1 MAKRRPAGDGMVR
14 KREDGRWEGRI
25 VIGHR
30 ENGEPLFRHVYA
42 KTQKA
47 LLDKLHQNI
56 ECYRDVELTEDS
68 RMTLGQWLDR
78 WLTEY
83 KAGTVRPGTL
93 EGYRRYIEYY
103 IKPQLGDKQISL
115 LSQQDIQRMYRRLKT
130 EGRIH
135 EHPEMGHQ
143 LSDSMVRH
151 IHSTL
156 HAALKDAVQAH
167 VIPRNPTEGTT
178 APKPNYK
185 PKRILIRAELDAFLA
200 VGEQDEVWRDF
211 FQTELMTGLR
221 RGEICGLQWSD
232 FDGNAGTLK
241 VCRTLHSQRKGE
253 YTVGETK
260 TNQGMRTIILPH
272 SVTEILRRR
281 KADAISQWI
290 FPDPVK
296 PAIGCRLPPKKA
308 REMQVLT
315 REELQRFLI
324 QAKFEGYYEV
334 FLLDLATGLRRGEL
348 MALQWDDLNFKTGVL
363 NVNKQVYDVRG
374 QLQISTPKTKNS
386 IRKIVLPPAV
396 VAVLR
401 EYKKTVDS
409 RWMFPSPVKED
420 CPITP
425 GVVRRRLQLILE
437 HAGCKHVRF
446 HDLRHTFATLA
457 LENGMDV
464 KTLSAMLGH
473 VSAATTLDIYTHIT
487 DDMRLTAAANIDR
500 GIGKAAPQEDTS
512 EPGQETAPAQAEKPS
527 MTDFKPYVGRKRRSG
542 TGCVSE
548 INDHL
553 FEGRYSPKWPD
564 GKKHARNV
572 YAHTREECEEKLK
585 VLIVEMKAE
594 IVELKRQKAEGSL
607 PPQGPEKGKKKGG
620 KRR

>member
-14 KREDGRWEGRI
+14 KRDDGRWEGRI
-25 VIGHR
+25 VIGHK

-56 ECYRDVELTEDS
+56 ECHRDVELTEDS
-68 RMTLGQWLDR
+68 RMTLGEWLDR
-78 WLTEY
+78 WLAEY

-93 EGYRRYIEYY
+93 KNYRCYIEYY

-115 LSQQDIQRMYRRLKT
+115 ISQQDIQRMYRRLKT

-135 EHPEMGHQ
+135 EHPEMDHQ

-167 VIPRNPTEGTT
+167 VIPRNPSEGTT

-185 PKRILIRAELDAFLA
+185 PKRILTRAELDAFLA
-200 VGEQDEVWRDF
+200 VVEQDEVWRDF

-221 RGEICGLQWSD
+221 RGEICGLQWGD
-232 FDGNAGTLK
+232 FDEEAGTLK

-272 SVTEILRRR
+272 SVVDILRRR

-290 FPDPVK
+290 FPDPVRPEDPVDPTAAYRHMK
-296 PAIGCRLPPKKA
+296 TL
-308 REMQVLT
+308 
-315 REELQRFLI
+315 LQR
-324 QAKFEGYYEV
+324 A
-334 FLLDLATGLRRGEL
+334 GL
-348 MALQWDDLNFKTGVL
+348 
-363 NVNKQVYDVRG
+363 
-374 QLQISTPKTKNS
+374 PS
-386 IRKIVLPPAV
+386 I
-396 VAVLR
+396 
-401 EYKKTVDS
+401 
-409 RWMFPSPVKED
+409 
-420 CPITP
+420 
-425 GVVRRRLQLILE
+425 
-437 HAGCKHVRF
+437 RF

-457 LENGMDV
+457 LENGTDV

-487 DDMRLTAAANIDR
+487 DDMQRAAAANIDR
-500 GIGKAAPQEDTS
+500 GIGKAAPQDDAS
-512 EPGQETAPAQAEKPS
+512 ELGQETAPAQAEKPS
-527 MTDFKPYVGRKRRSG
+527 MTDFKPYVGRKRKSG
-542 TGCVSE
+542 TGCVTE

-594 IVELKRQKAEGSL
+594 IAEAKRLINLEA
-607 PPQGPEKGKKKGG
+607 
-620 KRR
+620 R

>member
-1 MAKRRPAGDGMVR
+1 MLGKLYLAGKEVPRDEEKAAYWLTQSTEQG
-14 KREDGRWEGRI
+14 
-25 VIGHR
+25 
-30 ENGEPLFRHVYA
+30 NQYA

-115 LSQQDIQRMYRRLKT
+115 ISQQDIQRMYRRLKT

-185 PKRILIRAELDAFLA
+185 PKRILTGEELDAFRA
-200 VGEQDEVWRDF
+200 MVEQDEVWRDF
-211 FQTELMTGLR
+211 FQTELM
-221 RGEICGLQWSD
+221 
-232 FDGNAGTLK
+232 
-241 VCRTLHSQRKGE
+241 
-253 YTVGETK
+253 
-260 TNQGMRTIILPH
+260 
-272 SVTEILRRR
+272 
-281 KADAISQWI
+281 
-290 FPDPVK
+290 
-296 PAIGCRLPPKKA
+296 
-308 REMQVLT
+308 
-315 REELQRFLI
+315 
-324 QAKFEGYYEV
+324 
-334 FLLDLATGLRRGEL
+334 TGLRRGEL

-374 QLQISTPKTKNS
+374 QLQLSTPKTKNS
-386 IRKIVLPPAV
+386 VRKIVLPPAV

-464 KTLSAMLGH
+464 KTLPAMLGH

-487 DDMRLTAAANIDR
+487 DDMRFTAAANIDR
-500 GIGKAAPQEDTS
+500 GIGKAAPQADAS
-512 EPGQETAPAQAEKPS
+512 ELGWETAPAQAEKPI

-572 YAHTREECEEKLK
+572 YAHTREECEENLK

-594 IVELKRQKAEGSL
+594 IAEAKRLKDLGEGDGR
-607 PPQGPEKGKKKGG
+607 PTEGKEA
-620 KRR
+620 KRTKNG

>member
-1 MAKRRPAGDGMVR
+1 MAKRRPSGNGMVR

-68 RMTLGQWLDR
+68 LMTLGQWLDR

-115 LSQQDIQRMYRRLKT
+115 ISQQDIQRMYRRLKT
-130 EGRIH
+130 GGRIH
-135 EHPEMGHQ
+135 EHPEMNHQ

-156 HAALKDAVQAH
+156 HAALKDAVLAH

-185 PKRILIRAELDAFLA
+185 PKRILTGEELDAFRA
-200 VGEQDEVWRDF
+200 VVEQDEVWRDF

-232 FDGNAGTLK
+232 FDEESGTLK

-253 YTVGETK
+253 YTTGATK

-281 KADAISQWI
+281 KADAVSQWI
-290 FPDPVK
+290 FPDPVRPEDPVNPGSAYLHMK
-296 PAIGCRLPPKKA
+296 TL
-308 REMQVLT
+308 
-315 REELQRFLI
+315 
-324 QAKFEGYYEV
+324 
-334 FLLDLATGLRRGEL
+334 LRRAGL
-348 MALQWDDLNFKTGVL
+348 
-363 NVNKQVYDVRG
+363 
-374 QLQISTPKTKNS
+374 PS
-386 IRKIVLPPAV
+386 I
-396 VAVLR
+396 
-401 EYKKTVDS
+401 
-409 RWMFPSPVKED
+409 
-420 CPITP
+420 
-425 GVVRRRLQLILE
+425 
-437 HAGCKHVRF
+437 RF
-446 HDLRHTFATLA
+446 HDLRHPYVKHTTKIFSLR
-457 LENGMDV
+457 LMDF
-464 KTLSAMLGH
+464 
-473 VSAATTLDIYTHIT
+473 
-487 DDMRLTAAANIDR
+487 
-500 GIGKAAPQEDTS
+500 Q
-512 EPGQETAPAQAEKPS
+512 AQAYPDARRK
-527 MTDFKPYVGRKRRSG
+527 TRGACQLLRVGQSRSPVRPLCNRKRFS
-542 TGCVSE
+542 C
-548 INDHL
+548 
-553 FEGRYSPKWPD
+553 
-564 GKKHARNV
+564 
-572 YAHTREECEEKLK
+572 
-585 VLIVEMKAE
+585 
-594 IVELKRQKAEGSL
+594 L
-607 PPQGPEKGKKKGG
+607 PPQSKMSWILYAISMRLSGYTSTRSISSSASSVVSVSASKIALDASM
-620 KRR
+620 RLSCRACSSCFCFACANTAA

>member
-14 KREDGRWEGRI
+14 KRDDGRWEGRI

-68 RMTLGQWLDR
+68 RMTLGEWLDR

-151 IHSTL
+151 IHTTL

-167 VIPRNPTEGTT
+167 VIPGNPTEGTT

-185 PKRILIRAELDAFLA
+185 PKRILTGEELDAFRA
-200 VGEQDEVWRDF
+200 VVEQDEVWRDF

-232 FDGNAGTLK
+232 FDEEGGTLK

-281 KADAISQWI
+281 KADTISQWI

-296 PAIGCRLPPKKA
+296 PEDPVNPGSAYLHMKT
-308 REMQVLT
+308 L
-315 REELQRFLI
+315 
-324 QAKFEGYYEV
+324 
-334 FLLDLATGLRRGEL
+334 LRRAGL
-348 MALQWDDLNFKTGVL
+348 
-363 NVNKQVYDVRG
+363 
-374 QLQISTPKTKNS
+374 PS
-386 IRKIVLPPAV
+386 I
-396 VAVLR
+396 
-401 EYKKTVDS
+401 
-409 RWMFPSPVKED
+409 
-420 CPITP
+420 
-425 GVVRRRLQLILE
+425 
-437 HAGCKHVRF
+437 RF

-487 DDMRLTAAANIDR
+487 DDMQRAAAENIDR
-500 GIGKAAPQEDTS
+500 GIGKAAPQEDAS
-512 EPGQETAPAQAEKPS
+512 EPGQETAPAQAEKPC

-542 TGCVSE
+542 TGCVTE

-594 IVELKRQKAEGSL
+594 IAEAQRLKAEGTL
-607 PPQGPEKGKKKGG
+607 PPRESEKSQKKTK
-620 KRR
+620 KSKKNK

>member
-56 ECYRDVELTEDS
+56 ECYRDVELTEGS

-185 PKRILIRAELDAFLA
+185 PKRILTRAELDDFLT
-200 VGEQDEVWRDF
+200 VVEQDEVWRDF

-232 FDGNAGTLK
+232 FDEEAGTLK

-260 TNQGMRTIILPH
+260 TNQGMRTIVLPH

-296 PAIGCRLPPKKA
+296 PEDPVNPGSAYLHMKT
-308 REMQVLT
+308 L
-315 REELQRFLI
+315 
-324 QAKFEGYYEV
+324 
-334 FLLDLATGLRRGEL
+334 LRRAGL
-348 MALQWDDLNFKTGVL
+348 
-363 NVNKQVYDVRG
+363 
-374 QLQISTPKTKNS
+374 PS
-386 IRKIVLPPAV
+386 I
-396 VAVLR
+396 
-401 EYKKTVDS
+401 
-409 RWMFPSPVKED
+409 
-420 CPITP
+420 
-425 GVVRRRLQLILE
+425 
-437 HAGCKHVRF
+437 RF

-473 VSAATTLDIYTHIT
+473 VSAVTTLDIYTHIT

-500 GIGKAAPQEDTS
+500 SIGKAVPQEDAS
-512 EPGQETAPAQAEKPS
+512 EPGQETAPATTEKPR

-542 TGCVSE
+542 TGCVTE

-594 IVELKRQKAEGSL
+594 IAEAQRLKDMSEGDGTPPEQKKG
-607 PPQGPEKGKKKGG
+607 KRGKKKN
-620 KRR
+620 K

>member
-115 LSQQDIQRMYRRLKT
+115 ISQQDIQRMYRRLKT

-135 EHPEMGHQ
+135 EHPEMDHQ

-185 PKRILIRAELDAFLA
+185 PKRILTGEELDAFRA
-200 VGEQDEVWRDF
+200 MVEQDGVWRDF

-232 FDGNAGTLK
+232 FDGNTGTLK
-241 VCRTLHSQRKGE
+241 VCRTIHSQRKGE

-290 FPDPVK
+290 FPDTVK
-296 PAIGCRLPPKKA
+296 PEDPVDPNAAYRHMKTL
-308 REMQVLT
+308 
-315 REELQRFLI
+315 LQR
-324 QAKFEGYYEV
+324 A
-334 FLLDLATGLRRGEL
+334 GL
-348 MALQWDDLNFKTGVL
+348 
-363 NVNKQVYDVRG
+363 
-374 QLQISTPKTKNS
+374 PS
-386 IRKIVLPPAV
+386 I
-396 VAVLR
+396 
-401 EYKKTVDS
+401 
-409 RWMFPSPVKED
+409 
-420 CPITP
+420 
-425 GVVRRRLQLILE
+425 
-437 HAGCKHVRF
+437 RF
-446 HDLRHTFATLA
+446 HDLRHPYVKHTTKIFSLR
-457 LENGMDV
+457 LMDF
-464 KTLSAMLGH
+464 
-473 VSAATTLDIYTHIT
+473 
-487 DDMRLTAAANIDR
+487 
-500 GIGKAAPQEDTS
+500 Q
-512 EPGQETAPAQAEKPS
+512 AQAYPDARRK
-527 MTDFKPYVGRKRRSG
+527 TRGACQLLRVGQSRSPVRPLYNRKRFS
-542 TGCVSE
+542 C
-548 INDHL
+548 
-553 FEGRYSPKWPD
+553 
-564 GKKHARNV
+564 
-572 YAHTREECEEKLK
+572 
-585 VLIVEMKAE
+585 
-594 IVELKRQKAEGSL
+594 L
-607 PPQGPEKGKKKGG
+607 PPQSKMSWILYAISMRLSGYTSTRSISISASSVVSASASKIALDASF
-620 KRR
+620 RLSCRACSSCFCFACANTAA

>member
-14 KREDGRWEGRI
+14 KRDDGRWEGRI

-78 WLTEY
+78 WLTQY

-185 PKRILIRAELDAFLA
+185 PKRILTRAELDDFLT
-200 VGEQDEVWRDF
+200 VVEQDEVWRDF

-232 FDGNAGTLK
+232 FDGNTGTLK

-260 TNQGMRTIILPH
+260 TGKGMRTIILPKT
-272 SVTEILRRR
+272 VADILRRR
-281 KADAISQWI
+281 KADTISQWI

-296 PAIGCRLPPKKA
+296 PEDPVNPGSAYLHMKT
-308 REMQVLT
+308 L
-315 REELQRFLI
+315 
-324 QAKFEGYYEV
+324 
-334 FLLDLATGLRRGEL
+334 LRRAGL
-348 MALQWDDLNFKTGVL
+348 
-363 NVNKQVYDVRG
+363 
-374 QLQISTPKTKNS
+374 PS
-386 IRKIVLPPAV
+386 I
-396 VAVLR
+396 
-401 EYKKTVDS
+401 
-409 RWMFPSPVKED
+409 
-420 CPITP
+420 
-425 GVVRRRLQLILE
+425 
-437 HAGCKHVRF
+437 RF
-446 HDLRHTFATLA
+446 HDLRHPYVKHTTKIFSLR
-457 LENGMDV
+457 LMDF
-464 KTLSAMLGH
+464 
-473 VSAATTLDIYTHIT
+473 
-487 DDMRLTAAANIDR
+487 
-500 GIGKAAPQEDTS
+500 Q
-512 EPGQETAPAQAEKPS
+512 AQAYP
-527 MTDFKPYVGRKRRSG
+527 DARRKTRGACQLLRGGQSRSPVRPL
-542 TGCVSE
+542 C
-548 INDHL
+548 N
-553 FEGRYSPKWPD
+553 
-564 GKKHARNV
+564 
-572 YAHTREECEEKLK
+572 RE
-585 VLIVEMKAE
+585 
-594 IVELKRQKAEGSL
+594 RFSYL
-607 PPQGPEKGKKKGG
+607 PPQSKMSWILYAISIRLSGYTSTRSISSSASSVVSVSASKIALDASM
-620 KRR
+620 RLSCRACSSCFCFACANTAA

>member
-14 KREDGRWEGRI
+14 KRDDGRWEGRI

-30 ENGEPLFRHVYA
+30 ENGEPLFRYVYA

-185 PKRILIRAELDAFLA
+185 PKRILTRAELDDFLT
-200 VGEQDEVWRDF
+200 VVEQDEVWRDF

-281 KADAISQWI
+281 KVDAISQWI

-296 PAIGCRLPPKKA
+296 PEDPVNPGSAYLHMKT
-308 REMQVLT
+308 L
-315 REELQRFLI
+315 
-324 QAKFEGYYEV
+324 
-334 FLLDLATGLRRGEL
+334 LRRAGL
-348 MALQWDDLNFKTGVL
+348 
-363 NVNKQVYDVRG
+363 
-374 QLQISTPKTKNS
+374 PS
-386 IRKIVLPPAV
+386 I
-396 VAVLR
+396 
-401 EYKKTVDS
+401 
-409 RWMFPSPVKED
+409 
-420 CPITP
+420 
-425 GVVRRRLQLILE
+425 
-437 HAGCKHVRF
+437 RF
-446 HDLRHTFATLA
+446 HDLRHPYVKHTTKIFSLR
-457 LENGMDV
+457 LMDF
-464 KTLSAMLGH
+464 
-473 VSAATTLDIYTHIT
+473 
-487 DDMRLTAAANIDR
+487 
-500 GIGKAAPQEDTS
+500 Q
-512 EPGQETAPAQAEKPS
+512 AQAYPDARRKTRGACQLHQGGQSRIPVR
-527 MTDFKPYVGRKRRSG
+527 PLCNRKRFS
-542 TGCVSE
+542 
-548 INDHL
+548 
-553 FEGRYSPKWPD
+553 Y
-564 GKKHARNV
+564 
-572 YAHTREECEEKLK
+572 
-585 VLIVEMKAE
+585 
-594 IVELKRQKAEGSL
+594 L
-607 PPQGPEKGKKKGG
+607 PPQSKMSWILYAISMRLSGYTSTRSINSSASSVVSVSASKIALDASL
-620 KRR
+620 RLSCRTCSSCFCFACANTAA